1 MSSSPSPAAC
11 RALAARALA
20 LRRSGELPEAIAAYR
35 QALALEPASPALRVN
50 LALALRASGD
60 LAAAAATCREA
71 LRLCP
76 HDADAWNVLGLLL
89 QEQEQPQPA
98 ATALR
103 RALQLNPAHAEALSN
118 LGHLLIGQGELAA
131 ALAACRR
138 AIALRPELPEAW
150 NNLAEALG
158 CRSELTEA
166 IAAARRALA
175 LRPGFAAAALCL
187 ALLLRR
193 QGGRASLAEALE
205 LLGQLL
211 AAPEGLDPRQ
221 RLLAWEQ
228 AVASFCDLE
237 RHAEAWR
244 LAERAL
250 AAGCDSAELQAQ
262 LGRALAG
269 CERFAEAEQ
278 AYQRAQERQGE
289 AGADF
294 WLALGTLHWERG
306 QAEPAC
312 RAFRNALTLQPD
324 HYAALF
330 SLALTLMN
338 QGELEQARACCEQL
352 LGLAP
357 GDPAVLHLACDLCR
371 PEHHGAL
378 QAALAA
384 AARSPQPL
392 EQQAILAFASAR
404 LQRRRG
410 EQAAAIATL
419 LEANRLQ
426 HAWLQSEA
434 PSQPWDAAARL
445 AAVLQGEDAAL
456 ALPPASCP
464 QRLIFIVGLPRG
476 GSTLLES
483 ILSCSPLVQPLGELK
498 VLAAALREEP
508 SCVAVAERYLAA
520 AADRLAGPLPPG
532 TVLVDKQLGNYQYA
546 RIIPHLFPQARIVH
560 VHRNPLDQLLSL
572 FWERF
577 TDQSID
583 WAYDLEHLVAVY
595 DSYRRVLAHLE
606 GYPELPLY
614 HCNYDRLV
622 QDPAAEIPRLVAF
635 CGLPWQEEFLHP
647 ERSRRMV
654 STASVL
660 QVRQPIHAGSVGG
673 WRRYETELRPMAERL
688 EALGYA
694 TGLDARP

>member
-1 MSSSPSPAAC
+1 MSQPGSQA
-11 RALAARALA
+11 RGLAARALA
-20 LRRSGELPEAIAAYR
+20 LRRSGELPEAIASYR

-89 QEQEQPQPA
+89 QEQEQPQAA

-118 LGHLLIGQGELAA
+118 LGHLLIGQGELEA

-138 AIALRPELPEAW
+138 AIALRPELAEAW
-150 NNLAEALG
+150 NNLAQALG
-158 CRSELTEA
+158 ASGQLAEA
-166 IAAARRALA
+166 ISAARRALA
-175 LRPGFAAAALCL
+175 LRSPFAPAALGL

-193 QGGRASLAEALE
+193 QGGRPGLDEALE

-278 AYQRAQERQGE
+278 AYQRALERQGK
-289 AGADF
+289 AGADL
-294 WLALGTLHWERG
+294 WLALGMLHGERG

-312 RAFRNALTLQPD
+312 SAYRRA
-324 HYAALF
+324 
-330 SLALTLMN
+330 LALEPAHIPALHALAITLMN
-338 QGELEQARACCEQL
+338 QGELEQARACCERVL
-352 LGLAP
+352 ELAP
-357 GDPAVLHLACDLCR
+357 STPENLYLASDLLL
-371 PEHHGAL
+371 PERHATL

-384 AARSPQPL
+384 ADGVVQGL
-392 EQQAILAFASAR
+392 NQQALLAFASAR

-410 EQAAAIATL
+410 EHTAAIATL

-426 HAWLQSEA
+426 HAWLQSEQ
-434 PSQPWDAAARL
+434 PSQPWDAATRL
-445 AAVLQGEDAAL
+445 AEVQQREAVAL

-498 VLAAALREEP
+498 VLEPALREEP
-508 SCVAVAERYLAA
+508 SCAAVAERYLAA
-520 AADRLAGPLPPG
+520 AADRLAGPLPSG
-532 TVLVDKQLGNYQYA
+532 AVLVDKQLGTYIYT

-560 VHRNPLDQLLSL
+560 VHRNPLDQLLSIL
-572 FWERF
+572 WVRF
-577 TDQSID
+577 TEQKLD

-595 DSYRRVLAHLE
+595 DSYRRVLAHLQSF
-606 GYPELPLY
+606 PELPLY

-622 QDPAAEIPRLVAF
+622 QDPAGEIPRLVAF

-673 WRRYETELRPMAERL
+673 WRRYEAELRPLAERL

-694 TGLDARP
+694 TGLEAAP